1 VVGIQIGAYATKYVT
16 PLKIRMLF
24 ALFLLSIAISIFLKQ
39 IHMDTLSSYMMVGS
53 AFLLSFSILYPLIKK
68 LIPKI

>member
-1 VVGIQIGAYATKYVT
+1 
-16 PLKIRMLF
+16 MLF